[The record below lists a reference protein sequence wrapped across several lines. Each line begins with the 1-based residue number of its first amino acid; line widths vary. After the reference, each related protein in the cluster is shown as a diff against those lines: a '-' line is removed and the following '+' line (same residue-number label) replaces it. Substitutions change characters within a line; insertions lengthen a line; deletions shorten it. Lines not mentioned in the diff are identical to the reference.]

1 MPPVRFKSR
10 LSQGLCNKIGE
21 NENFRFISQ
30 LRNMR
35 ICFAHPTVHCLIILS
50 VAPLDISRSFWQ
62 CSKTVYT
69 VGVAQVVERQTVDL
83 GAVGS
88 NPITHPTAAP
98 GRGFGRKPKGFGDLG
113 IAMRS

>member
-1 MPPVRFKSR
+1 
-10 LSQGLCNKIGE
+10 
-21 NENFRFISQ
+21 
-30 LRNMR
+30 MR
-35 ICFAHPTVHCLIILS
+35 ICFAHHIVQGLVILRM
-50 VAPLDISRSFWQ
+50 APLDISRSFWQ

-98 GRGFGRKPKGFGDLG
+98 DHGFGRKPKGFGDLG

>member
-1 MPPVRFKSR
+1 
-10 LSQGLCNKIGE
+10 
-21 NENFRFISQ
+21 
-30 LRNMR
+30 MR
-35 ICFAHPTVHCLIILS
+35 ICLAHHTIQGLIILR

-62 CSKTVYT
+62 CIETVYT

-98 GRGFGRKPKGFGDLG
+98 DCGFGRRPKGFGDLV

>member
-1 MPPVRFKSR
+1 M
-10 LSQGLCNKIGE
+10 
-21 NENFRFISQ
+21 
-30 LRNMR
+30 
-35 ICFAHPTVHCLIILS
+35 
-50 VAPLDISRSFWQ
+50 
-62 CSKTVYT
+62 KTVYT

-98 GRGFGRKPKGFGDLG
+98 DCGFGRKPKGFGDLE